1 MWKFWCFVWFALGC
15 WCLDLAGSCWV
26 VFRVVYIL
34 LFRFG
39 FAVRADCLEFAGVW
53 GLVGFSGFVV
63 RCLRVWCC
71 LDEFGL
77 GDRWLVAEGI
87 KVG

>member
-1 MWKFWCFVWFALGC
+1 MEVLVFCVVCLG
-15 WCLDLAGSCWV
+15 
-26 VFRVVYIL
+26 L
-34 LFRFG
+34 LVFG
-39 FAVRADCLEFAGVW
+39 FSVGLVEWFLGWCIFCCFGLGLRCGRIVLSLLWFGW
-53 GLVGFSGFVV
+53 LVGFSGFVV

-77 GDRWLVAEGI
+77 GGSWLVAEAI

>member
-15 WCLDLAGSCWV
+15 WGLDLVGLVEWFLGWCIFCCFGLGLRYGRIVLSLLWV
-26 VFRVVYIL
+26 
-34 LFRFG
+34 G
-39 FAVRADCLEFAGVW
+39 W
-53 GLVGFSGFVV
+53 LVGFSGFVV

-77 GDRWLVAEGI
+77 GGSWLVAEGI